1 MEAEEGA
8 ETKET
13 VTLGQEAAGV
23 SKEMGLEGGASSTI
37 NSVEE
42 LLRAENGKC
51 EVWASFDA
59 AAETSTGFSAV
70 FLPFLASSICCL

>member
-1 MEAEEGA
+1 
-8 ETKET
+8 
-13 VTLGQEAAGV
+13 V

-59 AAETSTGFSAV
+59 AVVSERPMAARIT
-70 FLPFLASSICCL
+70 

>member
-37 NSVEE
+37 NSV
-42 LLRAENGKC
+42 C
-51 EVWASFDA
+51 
-59 AAETSTGFSAV
+59 
-70 FLPFLASSICCL
+70 